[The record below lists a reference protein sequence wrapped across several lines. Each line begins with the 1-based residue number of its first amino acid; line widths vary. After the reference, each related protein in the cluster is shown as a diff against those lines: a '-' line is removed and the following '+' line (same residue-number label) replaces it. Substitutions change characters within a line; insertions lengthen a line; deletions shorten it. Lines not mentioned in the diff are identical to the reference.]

1 MNYLIYINGMGPNYK
16 GDNIYEFIFSDTLE
30 VLGENWESKP
40 ANGYPSPPDME
51 YIKKVGT
58 LINEEIAFDLVQN
71 SDVFSVIDS
80 MDGVLALGWEKENDE
95 DYFPDDEFP
104 IYLAPCY
111 LRDGTVWPKGD
122 AELLIPANDLANE
135 IDDQMIDRKS
145 VV

>member
-1 MNYLIYINGMGPNYK
+1 MSYLIYINGMGPNYK

-30 VLGENWESKP
+30 VFGENWESRP
-40 ANGYPSPPDME
+40 ANGYPLPPDME

-95 DYFPDDEFP
+95 KDFSLIKRLVFQFGETEETTKNKLYE
-104 IYLAPCY
+104 
-111 LRDGTVWPKGD
+111 RDIVLQFEK
-122 AELLIPANDLANE
+122 E
-135 IDDQMIDRKS
+135 
-145 VV
+145 VVYEN